1 MLAFL
6 GTSQEGGDEPRKK
19 EEEQQTK
26 QHKNKAKTKCNL
38 EKPRVVIC
46 TNAT

>member
-26 QHKNKAKTKCNL
+26 QHKNKAKNQMQFIKTK
-38 EKPRVVIC
+38 RW
-46 TNAT
+46 